1 MAILGVV
8 NAIISF
14 LTTFLRRTDIYGI
27 YRNSVFCI
35 MHAAIDVMLQIT
47 A

>member
-1 MAILGVV
+1 MATLGVV

-14 LTTFLRRTDIYGI
+14 LTTFLRRTNIYDI
-27 YRNSVFCI
+27 YRNGVFCI
-35 MHAAIDVMLQIT
+35 MRVAIDVILQIT